1 MLCNT
6 ICQQS
11 SSPPSISFHGKLAKL
26 YHEYTDAERE
36 LRQKID
42 TMRQDSATTKS
53 DVKGLKPQYDDL
65 QTRGSELQK
74 EIVVSI
80 SSIKA
85 DIQALAKEA
94 KK

>member
-1 MLCNT
+1 
-6 ICQQS
+6 
-11 SSPPSISFHGKLAKL
+11 
-26 YHEYTDAERE
+26 
-36 LRQKID
+36 
-42 TMRQDSATTKS
+42 MRQDSSTTKT
-53 DVKGLKPQYDDL
+53 DVKGLKPMYDDL

-80 SSIKA
+80 STIKA